1 MLPGKRLFRKLVLLL
16 LFLSSLGMLQP
27 LNANN
32 IRVSQVALLGQDVS
46 SGHVRIRFDLGWD
59 NSWRLPAQLLPAN
72 RDAAWV
78 FAKFR
83 IGFVDPI
90 FTVSSASSGAST
102 LTVSSTDG
110 LRVGMPLRVMS
121 GTGSF
126 AANSTISSID
136 TTANTIGLSSP
147 TASAF
152 SNARVEA
159 ARIWE
164 HAWLH
169 EDGHQAVAGS
179 ALRPGLADETAAF
192 SASGNPVMGLLVY
205 RNATASG
212 SLSLSNLQMRWNYRE
227 QGVTDL
233 AICDMQVFAVEMV
246 WIPQGSFLLGSGGS
260 ESNSFTAANSTS
272 GNTVPFEV
280 TSTPPTLQGNNTGSS
295 AANLGA
301 RGATDLSGTATASLA
316 SGFPTGY
323 DVFYVLK
330 YEISQQQYVD
340 FLNTLNRRQQDA
352 RTGTNLAVGVTSV
365 TNRYVLS
372 NSSTVQSRNGI
383 RCDATISSHAPITF
397 YCDVDGDGISEE
409 AEDGRGI
416 ACNFLSWADVAAYL
430 DWAGLRPLTELEFE
444 KAGRGERSAV
454 PNSYAWGN
462 STLTAATAISST
474 GTTAEVASN
483 NGANAVFGN
492 EAGLG
497 GPLRTGS
504 FATPTSGKT
513 QSGAGEY
520 GLTELSG
527 NLWERTITVGNAT
540 GRAFTALH
548 GNGTLG
554 AAGLADVTNWPDDS
568 AVGTGARGGGHTDV
582 AARLRLSD
590 RDRAATAY
598 TTRDNDSGGRG
609 ARSAPSL
616 PEIDGGS

>member
-1 MLPGKRLFRKLVLLL
+1 MLLKIRHFLFSFFLLCVWG
-16 LFLSSLGMLQP
+16 LGMLQTGS
-27 LNANN
+27 ANN
-32 IRVSQVALLGQDVS
+32 IRVNQVAFAGQDIS
-46 SGHVRIRFDLGWD
+46 GGHVRIRFDLGWD
-59 NSWRLPAQLLPAN
+59 NSWRLPPGLLPGN

-90 FTVSSASSGAST
+90 FTVSSASNGATT
-102 LTVSSTDG
+102 LDVSSTDG
-110 LRVGMPLRVMS
+110 LRIGMPLRILS
-121 GTGSF
+121 GTGTF
-126 AANSTISSID
+126 AANTTITAID
-136 TTANTIGLSSP
+136 TTTKTVGLSSAT
-147 TASAF
+147 TAAF
-152 SNARVEA
+152 TNARVEA

-169 EDGHQAVAGS
+169 ENGHQAVAGS
-179 ALRPGLADETAAF
+179 ALVPGLADESAAF
-192 SASGNPVMGLLVY
+192 NASSNPALGVLVY
-205 RNATASG
+205 RNATGSG
-212 SLSLSNLQMRWNYRE
+212 NVSFNNLQVRWNYRE

-233 AICDMQVFAVEMV
+233 AICDLQVFAIELV
-246 WIPQGSFLLGSGGS
+246 WIPQGNFVVGSGGS
-260 ESNSFTAANSTS
+260 ESNSFVAANSTS
-272 GNTVPFEV
+272 GNTVPFEI
-280 TSTPPTLQGNNTGSS
+280 TASAPTLQGNNVGSS

-301 RGATDLSGTATASLA
+301 RGATDLTGTATASLA
-316 SGFPTGY
+316 TGFPTGY
-323 DVFYVLK
+323 AAFYALK

-340 FLNTLNRRQQDA
+340 FLNTLSRRQQDA
-352 RTGTNLAVGVTSV
+352 RTATNLAAGTSSV
-365 TNRYVLS
+365 TNRYVMS
-372 NSSTVQSRNGI
+372 NSSSLLSRNGI
-383 RCDATISSHAPITF
+383 RCDASISAHAPINF
-397 YCDVDGDGISEE
+397 YCDADGDGVTEE

-444 KAGRGERSAV
+444 KAGRGERTAV

-462 STLTAATAISST
+462 GTLTAATAISSA
-474 GTTAEVASN
+474 GTTAETALNS
-483 NGANAVFGN
+483 GANAVFGN

-504 FATPTSGKT
+504 FATATSGKT

-527 NLWERTITVGNAT
+527 NVWERLITTGNAT
-540 GRAFTALH
+540 GRAFTGLH
-548 GNGTLG
+548 GNG
-554 AAGLADVTNWPDDS
+554 AINQAGLADVTNWPDET

-598 TTRDNDSGGRG
+598 TSRDNDSGGRG
-609 ARSAPSL
+609 ARSTPSL